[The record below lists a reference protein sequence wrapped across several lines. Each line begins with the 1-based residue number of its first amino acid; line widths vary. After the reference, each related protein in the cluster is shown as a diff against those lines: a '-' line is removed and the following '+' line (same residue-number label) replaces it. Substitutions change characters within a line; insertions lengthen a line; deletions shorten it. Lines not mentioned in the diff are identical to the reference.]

1 MPLVLLA
8 SLLVGSGM
16 FALVVAGRRRGARR
30 VKDLRAVLEV
40 AYLEGGDSTL
50 SPKEASHLLARAGI
64 VAERAL
70 GKGSFFAA
78 VRSRIERSDW
88 KVTTGEFMAASTAA
102 GAVGLFIGIASG
114 SPVLAVLG
122 TAAGLSLPFVAVV
135 RSVSRRR
142 SKFESQFPEVLDLLA
157 AGLES
162 GSSVAQAL
170 ELVVAEAEDPAAA
183 EFGRVLS
190 ATRLGVPIVDAL
202 RTMGERL
209 GSRDL
214 NWTVQAIVVQQ
225 RTGGRLADVLRTVA
239 EFMRA
244 REEVRRELRALVA
257 EGKLSAYILG
267 ALPFAVAIY
276 LLIVNPDYLN
286 PLFSTFPGIV
296 MVAGASVLM
305 LIGFFAMSRIIKI
318 EV

>member
-1 MPLVLLA
+1 MPMVLLA
-8 SLLVGSGM
+8 SLMVGLGS
-16 FALVVAGRRRGARR
+16 FAVVVAGRRRSDRR
-30 VKDLRAVLEV
+30 VKNLSAVLEV
-40 AYLEGGDSTL
+40 AYLEGGDSSL
-50 SPKEASHLLARAGI
+50 SPKEASRLLARAGV

-70 GKGSFFAA
+70 GDRSFFA
-78 VRSRIERSDW
+78 SIKTRIEQSDW
-88 KVTTGEFMAASTAA
+88 KVTTGEFVAASVAA
-102 GAVGLFIGIASG
+102 GALGFLVGIAGG
-114 SPVLAVLG
+114 SPVLATLF
-122 TAAGLSLPFVAVV
+122 AAFGLAAPLLIMA

-142 SKFESQFPEVLDLLA
+142 ARFEAQFPDVLDLLA

-162 GSSVAQAL
+162 GSSVSQAL

-190 ATRLGVPIVDAL
+190 ATRLGVPLVGAL
-202 RTMGERL
+202 QAMGERL

-214 NWTVQAIVVQQ
+214 NWTVQAIIVQQ

-267 ALPFAVAIY
+267 SLPFAVAAY
-276 LLIVNPDYLN
+276 LLVVNPEYLN
-286 PLFSTFPGIV
+286 PLFSTFAGIAMLV
-296 MVAGASVLM
+296 GASVLM
-305 LIGFFAMSRIIKI
+305 VIGFFAMSRIIKI